1 METRIV
7 RDYDSIAPVGYQ
19 FKDGSVVSD
28 SLHDSADWH
37 EKGHKRFSHCLIDEN
52 MLDTAIELTM
62 DVCESDFTCKGNV
75 FSPEK
80 KEITSTF
87 TTLKKTEIKALA
99 KRNVEKGLQMCGWY
113 HKKYGHTDGPRDP
126 DTHKHID
133 PYDISCPRAE
143 DLEQDYDLS
152 GCEAY

>member
-1 METRIV
+1 MKRI
-7 RDYDSIAPVGYQ
+7 PVL
-19 FKDGSVVSD
+19 FSRKKNEDWIPFVSD

-62 DVCESDFTCKGNV
+62 DVCESDFTCKGEI
-75 FSPEK
+75 FSPEEETK
-80 KEITSTF
+80 STF
-87 TTLKKTEIKALA
+87 TTLKKTEIKALE

-152 GCEAY
+152 GCKAY